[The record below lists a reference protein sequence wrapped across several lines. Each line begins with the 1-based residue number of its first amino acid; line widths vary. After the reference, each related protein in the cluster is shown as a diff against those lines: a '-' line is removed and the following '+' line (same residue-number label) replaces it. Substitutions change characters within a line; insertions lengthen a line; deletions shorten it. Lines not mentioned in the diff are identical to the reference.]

1 MKYKQQGNITSD
13 DNTYLKR
20 LREKF
25 HNRIQK
31 LDENETPCDISNNEE
46 NNKRYWS
53 VSITEKYCD
62 KDLYPVQHNEKRM
75 RTYQAVTSK
84 F

>member
-46 NNKRYWS
+46 NNKRY
-53 VSITEKYCD
+53 
-62 KDLYPVQHNEKRM
+62 
-75 RTYQAVTSK
+75 
-84 F
+84 